1 MPSPPR
7 VRCRQIIS
15 ADIDG
20 IVNLLTSG
28 FGKHRDFWERAL
40 KRLSEHASPPDL
52 PKYGYLLES
61 EDAPVGVILLIFSSF
76 PFHEQGEIRCNI
88 SSWYVKPEF
97 RSYATMLISMAL
109 RHKGVTYSNVTPD
122 PRTWPILKAQGY
134 KQYSSGT
141 FIAVPA
147 LRARSRGCRVE
158 MFGPDVR
165 PGQDLQSSEIELLAA
180 HARYGCYSLICR
192 SAGRR
197 QPFVFAPRR
206 RFGVVPVAHLFYC
219 RDVEDF
225 VRLAG
230 PLGRFLVRRGFPLV
244 VLDSNG
250 PIRGLHG
257 WYLHD
262 RPKYYWGMTPP
273 RPGDMAYS
281 ERAMFDV

>member
-1 MPSPPR
+1 
-7 VRCRQIIS
+7 
-15 ADIDG
+15 
-20 IVNLLTSG
+20 
-28 FGKHRDFWERAL
+28 
-40 KRLSEHASPPDL
+40 
-52 PKYGYLLES
+52 
-61 EDAPVGVILLIFSSF
+61 
-76 PFHEQGEIRCNI
+76 
-88 SSWYVKPEF
+88 
-97 RSYATMLISMAL
+97 MLISMAL

-165 PGQDLQSSEIELLAA
+165 PGQDLQASEIELLAA

-230 PLGRFLVRRGFPLV
+230 PLGGSWSGAAFLSSFSTRTVRSAGFTAGTCMIGQ
-244 VLDSNG
+244 NTTG
-250 PIRGLHG
+250 
-257 WYLHD
+257 
-262 RPKYYWGMTPP
+262 
-273 RPGDMAYS
+273 A
-281 ERAMFDV
+281 